1 MPTRPT
7 SFQADPTRQEEF
19 SSSSAGDIKKRG
31 VGICCRVTLLLVTHL
46 GWLFLHLRSAY
57 FVHLLYLSPNI
68 RLTFISVSVTFF
80 MCLASY

>member
-31 VGICCRVTLLLVTHL
+31 VGICCRVTLLLVGHL
-46 GWLFLHLRSAY
+46 RWLFTSSSSVFRPP
-57 FVHLLYLSPNI
+57 VIPNPNI
-68 RLTFISVSVTFF
+68 RLTFI
-80 MCLASY
+80 